1 MRCSCPASVG
11 RKPKAARASKM
22 NFYFFE
28 KKTKHVRDVCFVVE
42 AKPQRANMHFYFQEP
57 FFLVHQ
63 QRIVRFNCCAL
74 FHFILS
80 GRKRADATAEVAAE
94 AEKRTATET
103 GIETEI
109 GTGTGRDATA
119 LDPDPGLAPETVRG
133 KETEIETE
141 REIEIVAKEETSLHV
156 GASVHPAPKKT
167 KTKTLTAGRTNMW
180 TVLRQRSLL

>member
-11 RKPKAARASKM
+11 RKPKAARASKI

-28 KKTKHVRDVCFVVE
+28 GKKNCFVVE

-63 QRIVRFNCCAL
+63 QRIVRFNCCVL

-80 GRKRADATAEVAAE
+80 GPKRADATAEVAAE